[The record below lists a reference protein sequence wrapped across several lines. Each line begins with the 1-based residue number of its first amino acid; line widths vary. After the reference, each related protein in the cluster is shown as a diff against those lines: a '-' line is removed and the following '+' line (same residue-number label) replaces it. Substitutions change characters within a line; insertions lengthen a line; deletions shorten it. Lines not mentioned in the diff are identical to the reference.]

1 MVAWIPDRKKHKI
14 LRTFAL
20 NFAISNLE
28 RVFHQISKHLEVSGS
43 KGFLKCY
50 KPFETRKDYKEVFLS
65 TSANYE
71 YLDNSFVRQYFKAV
85 CDIIAITMTT
95 LKVPRKKP

>member
-1 MVAWIPDRKKHKI
+1 M
-14 LRTFAL
+14 
-20 NFAISNLE
+20 
-28 RVFHQISKHLEVSGS
+28 
-43 KGFLKCY
+43 
-50 KPFETRKDYKEVFLS
+50 RKDYKEVFLS

-71 YLDNSFVRQYFKAV
+71 YLDNSFVGQYFKAV